1 MPSFVAF
8 EQCYNVQCYT
18 SEKCYD
24 KNSEDYAMPR
34 FYVRTQHFFQVHAY
48 QSILHVEKIQR
59 KQLLLEEQRKKNLR
73 HIFLTELS

>member
-18 SEKCYD
+18 SEKCCD
-24 KNSEDYAMPR
+24 KNSKDDVMPR

-48 QSILHVEKIQR
+48 QSILHVEKKR
-59 KQLLLEEQRKKNLR
+59 KQLLLEEQRK
-73 HIFLTELS
+73 